1 MDIIF
6 NCTSC
11 QQELA
16 VDAAGAGSEIECPT
30 CGTSVLVP
38 AATPENTQS
47 TSMPASS
54 DEPARDPKLPP
65 KVEKHF
71 AVPQHTAGEVLIKKP
86 KPTLEI
92 AAKDTDRKIRV
103 KTIRHSD
110 CVEVGKDKFDETVTE
125 FLQKIGQEHIISIT
139 PISYSY
145 TDLATRAA
153 MQDFAVMVVF
163 KG

>member
-6 NCTSC
+6 NCSNC

-30 CGTSVLVP
+30 CNTSVVVP
-38 AATPENTQS
+38 DATPENTQS
-47 TSMPASS
+47 TISPPP
-54 DEPARDPKLPP
+54 DGERDPKLPP

-71 AVPQHTAGEVLIKKP
+71 AVPQRSTGDVLIKKP
-86 KPTLEI
+86 KPSLEV
-92 AAKDTDRKIRV
+92 AAKDSDKKLRV

-110 CVEVGKDKFDETVTE
+110 CVEVGKDKFDEMVSE
-125 FLQKIGQEHIISIT
+125 FLQKIGQEHIVSIT
-139 PISYSY
+139 PISYSH
-145 TDLATRAA
+145 TDLATRQL
-153 MQDFAVMVVF
+153 MQDFAVMIIF